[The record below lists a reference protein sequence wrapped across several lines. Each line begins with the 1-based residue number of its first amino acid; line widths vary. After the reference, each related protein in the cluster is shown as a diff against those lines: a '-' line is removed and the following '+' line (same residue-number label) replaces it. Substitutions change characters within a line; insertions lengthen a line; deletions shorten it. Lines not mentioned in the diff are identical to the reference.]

1 MHVNESISGIRGRV
15 GLWRVR
21 QRGKQRRRDGL
32 ERWVEPITCKPNQI
46 QYHWGFIAAQ
56 TIGKGLAK
64 YRLSAMYIEFENVAS
79 PGDPV
84 TVPAFGRDE
93 GTEYYDALQS
103 SGTLDFLRVPLLQ
116 EPMLGIVSGFEDYF
130 TAGETGNRAT
140 FFAQSQGVVGVH
152 GKTFSDVA
160 NSKVYGVALVATPV
174 FADRTQDVVFART
187 YFSLGEQTLKEAS
200 SQIGISWDIDF
211 L

>member
-1 MHVNESISGIRGRV
+1 MHAKEAIFGIRGRV
-15 GLWRVR
+15 GLWRIH
-21 QRGKQRRRDGL
+21 QRRKRRRVVD
-32 ERWVEPITCKPNQI
+32 RWVEPITYRQNQI
-46 QYHWGFIAAQ
+46 QFHWGFIAAQ
-56 TIGKGLAK
+56 TIGNGLSK
-64 YRLSAMYIEFENVAS
+64 YRVSAMYIEFENVAS

-84 TVPAFGRDE
+84 TVPMYGRDE

-116 EPMLGIVSGFEDYF
+116 APLLGIAPGFESYF

-152 GKTFSDVA
+152 GKTFSDSV

-187 YFSLGEQTLKEAS
+187 YFPTGEQTLKEAS

>member
-1 MHVNESISGIRGRV
+1 MHTHESVFGIRGRV
-15 GLWRVR
+15 GLWHVR
-21 QRGKQRRRDGL
+21 QRGKRQRGPTQ
-32 ERWVEPITCKPNQI
+32 WVEPITFIQNQI
-46 QYHWGFIAAQ
+46 QFHWGFIATQ
-56 TIGKGLAK
+56 TIGKGLSR
-64 YRLSAMYIEFENVAS
+64 YRVAAMYIEFENVAS

-84 TVPAFGRDE
+84 TVPTYGREE

-116 EPMLGIVSGFEDYF
+116 EPLLGVVPGFEDYF

-152 GKTFSDVA
+152 GKTFSDSV

-187 YFSLGEQTLKEAS
+187 YFPTGEQTLKEAS